1 MKEITKYISDVCGI
15 DIEFKSKL
23 SCLQFEME
31 VTDLNTYISFG
42 LKYDELVKQLENDF
56 CYKPT
61 FSFVEKHDK
70 NIKSTVKDDFG
81 NFSGENEDGEDIWYN
96 VAIFM
101 TDFAKKNE
109 KVLRK
114 YLDNK
119 LQYVEATYS
128 SSHDCHDEIE
138 SYAFPAEYTE
148 EEILDY
154 IGDCARSW
162 YESMGYAEEA
172 EDEDVEDEGPD
183 YSFAV
188 IPIEEIRKHNDWTS
202 YSII

>member
-1 MKEITKYISDVCGI
+1 MKEITKYVSDVCGI
-15 DIEFKSKL
+15 DIIFPDRI
-23 SCLQFEME
+23 SCACFERKIK
-31 VTDLNTYISFG
+31 DLNTYIGFG
-42 LKYDELVKQLENDF
+42 KKYDELVDGLEHSQ
-56 CYKPT
+56 Y
-61 FSFVEKHDK
+61 SSMRAGFVDEFLKGFK
-70 NIKSTVKDDFG
+70 NYELDCFTPAFVK
-81 NFSGENEDGEDIWYN
+81 
-96 VAIFM
+96 VVQFM
-101 TDFAKKNE
+101 LKFAKDNE